1 MYLTGSRGKLTPTIA
16 AFHGAGIPV
25 GNVSSFMSGRTGTCG
40 GSIPPAA
47 LTKVRR
53 PSVLFYLLSERGRT
67 TLWRGLAQWKVQRTL
82 TSLTMVRFHHSL
94 PTISLTSRKWFT
106 ISLGARL
113 NDTHHKPAYCM
124 RDGRRFPIRS
134 RDGTCIRALLAN
146 RCLAHPGNRKASGFL
161 GLLDVIESDLGGKPP
176 HVGKT
181 GEIPVYPF
189 REKNQLG
196 W

>member
-1 MYLTGSRGKLTPTIA
+1 
-16 AFHGAGIPV
+16 
-25 GNVSSFMSGRTGTCG
+25 MSGRTGTCG

-53 PSVLFYLLSERGRT
+53 PSVLFCWLSERGRT

-94 PTISLTSRKWFT
+94 PTIFLISRKWFT

-113 NDTHHKPAYCM
+113 NDTHHDPAYRM
-124 RDGRRFPIRS
+124 RKGRRIPIRS

-146 RCLAHPGNRKASGFL
+146 RCLAHPSNRKASGFL
-161 GLLDVIESDLGGKPP
+161 RLLDVIEGDLGGKPP
-176 HVGKT
+176 HVGKA
-181 GEIPVYPF
+181 GEIPTYPF
-189 REKNQLG
+189 RETNRLG
-196 W
+196 WRTPASPEGARISFAGSQERHPETNGGLP